1 MAEREGLGIVEALFL
16 RGGFL
21 IPQIFPL
28 PFAFP
33 SHYCELHFYHSSH
46 SRSSEMDL
54 SRHKSHPVF
63 SSLRLSLLYSCLLSV
78 SIRGGLCMRK
88 ILLMGGMDL
97 KDICIKPCDRMG
109 GILSK
114 TLLAL
119 NRLQRCCIGGIL
131 LYSAFLFSLTLLFGL
146 RGQGIELLQAS
157 AGQTYLASQAN
168 HRFCADMDGVLAL
181 QKHI

>member
-63 SSLRLSLLYSCLLSV
+63 SSLRFSLFFSVYS
-78 SIRGGLCMRK
+78 R
-88 ILLMGGMDL
+88 
-97 KDICIKPCDRMG
+97 
-109 GILSK
+109 
-114 TLLAL
+114 
-119 NRLQRCCIGGIL
+119 
-131 LYSAFLFSLTLLFGL
+131 FLFEVDFVC
-146 RGQGIELLQAS
+146 EKF
-157 AGQTYLASQAN
+157 YLWEEW
-168 HRFCADMDGVLAL
+168 
-181 QKHI
+181 I